1 MHLTLTTI
9 NSCYQCLRSKSTNF
23 KIFDS
28 NIVELEVLF
37 ESFQME
43 RILSALN
50 NINNNYGW
58 SCNKTKYLTQE
69 KENCLLKWNIFLK
82 IQVFIQ
88 FWLNRI
94 YFIVKNGSK
103 DKPLP

>member
-37 ESFQME
+37 ESFKME

-50 NINNNYGW
+50 IVNKNYGW
-58 SCNKTKYLTQE
+58 SCTQNKVFNTGKRKLFVKVKYFFENLSFHLVLT
-69 KENCLLKWNIFLK
+69 
-82 IQVFIQ
+82 
-88 FWLNRI
+88 
-94 YFIVKNGSK
+94 
-103 DKPLP
+103 